1 MSVSRQIFLTV
12 LALMGLI
19 AQTAIA
25 ADSPPLRVGAA
36 SENITPE
43 PGVRLC
49 GYGMRYAPSTG
60 VRSNIFARV
69 LTLQKGNEQVVWIVC
84 DLLCL
89 DWKDA
94 QLIQTKVASKHGIAA
109 NRIIVSATHT
119 HSAPAT
125 VTLGPPK
132 EEGYVYDFL
141 IPRIC
146 KAVDKALAS
155 TEVCTVVQTQGI
167 CRVAHDR
174 RNDRAVGDGGAPNPD
189 KKFAFI
195 DERVPAIGFKRADG
209 SFKSILIQY
218 AMHPTSWG
226 DTNMGAEWP
235 GAVAVAIKRTFGK
248 EVEPFVLQGGAG
260 NLGSPKRQAN
270 PEELQ
275 SWGDEIVASVGEK
288 LKAGKALADVPFAFT
303 YESLSIAVAAPQDA
317 ETIKAD
323 AAKWKKTYGKY
334 PNTMR
339 DMVGPWEQIQ
349 LAKLKAGTI
358 GSVPSN
364 TALIAIGSH
373 VFVTTPFETFA
384 QLNREIAIALTGSN
398 SAKVAVPSISSSGDE
413 VHVIGYTNGCWN
425 YFPTLQAHE
434 QGGYEPGSAAFWYRT
449 YPCAPGSLEKFAK
462 EIAPQVKQTLALRK

>member
-1 MSVSRQIFLTV
+1 MSVSRLILLTV
-12 LALMGLI
+12 FAVIGLI
-19 AQTAIA
+19 TQTTCA
-25 ADSPPLRVGAA
+25 AEVEPLRVGAA
-36 SENITPE
+36 SVNITPE
-43 PGVRLC
+43 PGVRLG
-49 GYGMRYAPSTG
+49 GYGMRYTPSTG

-84 DLLCL
+84 DLLCV

-94 QLIQTKVASKHGIAA
+94 QLIQAKIAKKHGIAQ

-146 KAVDKALAS
+146 NAVDQALAS
-155 TEVCTVVQTQGI
+155 VEVCSVVQTQG
-167 CRVAHDR
+167 CCQVAHDR
-174 RNDRAVGDGGAPNPD
+174 RNDRVVGDGGAPNPD

-209 SFKSILIQY
+209 SFKTILVQY

-235 GAVAVAIKRTFGK
+235 GAVTVAIKRTFGDQ
-248 EVEPFVLQGGAG
+248 VEPFVLQGGAG
-260 NLGSPKRQAN
+260 NLGSPKRKAN
-270 PEELQ
+270 PEEMQ
-275 SWGDEIVASVGEK
+275 SWGDDIVASIGNK
-288 LKAGKALADVPFAFT
+288 LKEAKASDNVPFAFA
-303 YESLSIAVAAPQDA
+303 YENLSIAIAAPKDA

-323 AAKWKKTYGKY
+323 AASWKKTYGKS
-334 PNTMR
+334 PDTLRN
-339 DMVGPWEQIQ
+339 MVEPWEKIQ
-349 LAKLKAGTI
+349 LAKLKDGTI

-364 TALIAIGSH
+364 TALVAIGSH

-384 QLNREIAIALTGSN
+384 QLNREIALAVAGSN
-398 SAKVAVPSISSSGDE
+398 SAKA
-413 VHVIGYTNGCWN
+413 
-425 YFPTLQAHE
+425 
-434 QGGYEPGSAAFWYRT
+434 
-449 YPCAPGSLEKFAK
+449 
-462 EIAPQVKQTLALRK
+462 